1 MRLYQASLYQRSP
14 STNATVP
21 LAHLAAT
28 RTLTPTPFPPHTL
41 HRVTRQAQ
49 QTPQNICTT
58 EGDIG
63 ILPHH
68 QPLIAPLVPCAAEVT
83 TRHEDV
89 EAFPLITVRC
99 NEGIKIHARSLS
111 W

>member
-49 QTPQNICTT
+49 QTPQIIRTT
-58 EGDIG
+58 EGDIAETE
-63 ILPHH
+63 
-68 QPLIAPLVPCAAEVT
+68 LISQWAAAGVAFANRASE
-83 TRHEDV
+83 EDFF
-89 EAFPLITVRC
+89 AHGASSR
-99 NEGIKIHARSLS
+99 R
-111 W
+111 